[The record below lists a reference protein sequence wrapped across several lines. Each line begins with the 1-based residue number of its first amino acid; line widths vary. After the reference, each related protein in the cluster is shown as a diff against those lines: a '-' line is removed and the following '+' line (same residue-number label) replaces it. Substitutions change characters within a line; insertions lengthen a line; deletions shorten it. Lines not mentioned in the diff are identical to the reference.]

1 MRVTDSSCLLWSSD
15 ENQCFQLCST
25 CTCEWKRHR
34 KHPVCFAAAP
44 LTGLSGDWAGFVQLL
59 NWTHWITVVISDL
72 HVHFEHNWWLKMLD
86 EMFGTEENRKKFPF
100 LIICFKNPDSHIYR
114 EKKIIFT
121 KMKIDM
127 WELSSTARTLYCLL
141 LDHLWVLLLARR
153 HLGNST

>member
-1 MRVTDSSCLLWSSD
+1 MRVTDSLGLLWGSD

-25 CTCEWKRHR
+25 CTREWKRRR

-59 NWTHWITVVISDL
+59 DWTHWITVVNSDL

-86 EMFGTEENRKKFPF
+86 EVFGTEENRKKFPF

-114 EKKIIFT
+114 EKKNPIYKDENRHVGT
-121 KMKIDM
+121 LQCSQNP
-127 WELSSTARTLYCLL
+127 WLSATGSP
-141 LDHLWVLLLARR
+141 
-153 HLGNST
+153 LGFASCPKAPW